1 MKNLFF
7 ITTLI
12 FMISCQNK
20 STQNE
25 KVSSDDVSVCF
36 CLETRYSKLT
46 SMSVKE
52 FDRKCDKL
60 FKDLGISKALKRTK
74 NCDLKKIQEG
84 AFKGEVIT
92 SIDDLNALISLFFYG
107 VNPEDL

>member
-7 ITTLI
+7 IATLI

-25 KVSSDDVSVCF
+25 KVSSDVTVCF

-52 FDRKCDKL
+52 FDLKCDKL
-60 FKDLGISKALKRTK
+60 FKDLGINKALKRTK

-92 SIDDLNALISLFFYG
+92 SIDDLNALISLFFYE
-107 VNPEDL
+107 VIPEDL